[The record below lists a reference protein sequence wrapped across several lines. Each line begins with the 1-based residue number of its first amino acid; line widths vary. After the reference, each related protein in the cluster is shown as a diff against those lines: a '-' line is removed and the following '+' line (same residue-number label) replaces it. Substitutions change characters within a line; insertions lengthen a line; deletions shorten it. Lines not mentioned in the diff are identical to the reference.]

1 MAVGPNSRT
10 PGRGPKLKG
19 AQEKF
24 REGGYRLAPNFSL
37 GKIKFVNAEKSI
49 KFKSINENGSRS
61 MITVIAFYFNR
72 KLDR

>member
-37 GKIKFVNAEKSI
+37 GKSKFINAEKSI
-49 KFKSINENGSRS
+49 KSKLINENES
-61 MITVIAFYFNR
+61 
-72 KLDR
+72 